1 MMDLG
6 RHAAYIWA
14 SYGVVV
20 VVLTLLIGWI
30 VADSRRQ
37 RRILDELE
45 AQGMTR
51 RSARADKAE
60 D

>member
-37 RRILDELE
+37 RRTLDELE

>member
-30 VADSRRQ
+30 VTDARRQ

-45 AQGMTR
+45 DQGMTR
-51 RSARADKAE
+51 RSARTGKSE

>member
-30 VADSRRQ
+30 VTDLRRQ
-37 RRILDELE
+37 RRILNELE

>member
-30 VADSRRQ
+30 VTDLRRQ
-37 RRILDELE
+37 RRILDDLE

>member
-30 VADSRRQ
+30 IADSRRQ

-51 RSARADKAE
+51 RSAQADKAE

>member
-30 VADSRRQ
+30 VSDARRQ
-37 RRILDELE
+37 RRLLNELE
-45 AQGMTR
+45 DQGMKR
-51 RSARADKAE
+51 RSARTEKSE

>member
-30 VADSRRQ
+30 VTDARRQ

-45 AQGMTR
+45 DQGMTR
-51 RSARADKAE
+51 RSARAGKSE

>member
-30 VADSRRQ
+30 VVDARRQ

-45 AQGMTR
+45 DQGMTR
-51 RSARADKAE
+51 RSARAGKSE